1 MKWKKGRYYYFI
13 TRLMMS
19 KQAVVNKIVTYKQQ
33 VFTESKKCKRFINL
47 FCRYFCFFC
56 LEHANF
62 EKNKNNN
69 PIFKE

>member
-1 MKWKKGRYYYFI
+1 MKSKKGRYYYFI
-13 TRLMMS
+13 KRLMMS

-33 VFTESKKCKRFINL
+33 VFTGSQNCKRFNNILSL
-47 FCRYFCFFC
+47 FPFFC
-56 LEHANF
+56 LDHANF